1 MFPRA
6 LANRVTELLQT
17 MPAVLLQG
25 ARQVGKTTLAKQLIQ
40 TGVMQHYFSFD
51 DPVLLSAATQDPVGF
66 VRELPPRS
74 VLDEVQRV
82 LPVLPAI
89 KLRIDAHREVGD
101 LLLTGSANPM
111 MLPRLSETL
120 VGRMATVTLMP
131 LTQGEIEG
139 RQDRWVESLF
149 SDDFSPRRFPRTS
162 DLLER
167 VERGGYPEAVLRSDA
182 RERVDWLAAY
192 IDTLLARDVRE
203 IADIE
208 RLAEVPRLL
217 QLLAAQACQTLNVA
231 ALSQQTGV
239 PQTTLQRYLT
249 LLETLFLWTRVPA
262 WFANLGKRL
271 LKSPKILVNDT
282 GIACMLLGVDA
293 VRLATDPLLQGRMV
307 ENFVGMELL
316 KQIGFSR
323 QRLRLYHFRTDRGE
337 EVDFLIEAADGTL
350 VGVEVKASATVNA
363 SHFKGLRT
371 LQSLVGNSL
380 RRGIVLYW
388 GEQTVPF
395 GEGLWAQPVSALW
408 CSPD

>member
-1 MFPRA
+1 MFRRA
-6 LANRVTELLQT
+6 LTNRVTELLQT
-17 MPAVLLQG
+17 MPVVLLQG
-25 ARQVGKTTLAKQLIQ
+25 ARQVGKTTMAKQLIQ
-40 TGVMQHYFSFD
+40 AGVLQHYFSFD
-51 DPVLLSAATQDPVGF
+51 DPVLLSAASQDPVGF
-66 VRELPPRS
+66 VRELPARS

-89 KLRIDAHREVGD
+89 KLRIDAHRVAGD
-101 LLLTGSANPM
+101 LLLTGSANPL

-131 LTQGEIEG
+131 LSQGEIEG
-139 RQDRWVESLF
+139 RRDRWVESVF
-149 SDDFSPRRFPRTS
+149 TEDFPLRQSPRTD

-167 VERGGYPEAVLRSDA
+167 VERGGYPEAVLRPDA
-182 RERVDWLAAY
+182 RERSDWLEAY

-217 QLLAAQACQTLNVA
+217 QILAAQACQTLNVA

-271 LKSPKILVNDT
+271 LKSPKILLNDT
-282 GIACMLLGVDA
+282 GIACLLLGVDA
-293 VRLATDPLLQGRMV
+293 SRLAADPLLRGRMV
-307 ENFVGMELL
+307 ENFVGMEIL

-323 QRLRLYHFRTDRGE
+323 QRLRLHHFRTDRGI

-350 VGVEVKASATVNA
+350 VGVEVKASATVTPE
-363 SHFKGLRT
+363 HFKGLRT
-371 LQSLVGNSL
+371 LRSLVGNRL

-395 GEGLWAQPVSALW
+395 GDGLWAQPVSALW
-408 CSPD
+408 GSPD

>member
-167 VERGGYPEAVLRSDA
+167 VERGGYPEEVLRSDA